1 MTVQGTLNAPGT
13 AGSNIYFTSL
23 QDDSVAGDTNGDGSA
38 SLPAAGDWAG
48 VYFQGDGTYSGSGT
62 LNHCVF
68 RYGGALDTGYTYTT
82 ILIAGANAS
91 VTMSDTVVEYSA
103 NSGVTYSR

>member
-1 MTVQGTLNAPGT
+1 MKFESGTAMTVQGTLNASGT

-48 VYFQGDGTYSGSGT
+48 VYFQGDGTNSGSGT
-62 LNHCVF
+62 LN
-68 RYGGALDTGYTYTT
+68 
-82 ILIAGANAS
+82 IASFATAGH
-91 VTMSDTVVEYSA
+91 
-103 NSGVTYSR
+103 